1 MSNFLTIDQIQTE
14 IVVEFEPLETL
25 EKYERLIEIG
35 SQLPKIS
42 QKDKIPQNK
51 VESCQSRT
59 WLVLKNSPN
68 SEETKP
74 KNLEVVSKVKLKSVL
89 ENQNNEFLAKSQDW
103 NSNLEGKYGEKKPE
117 NFQKLIFNSNLSLDK
132 NNAQDPNFAAL
143 NKTNLRLLFFTGFS
157 DSQLVGGLL
166 GLLWRVYNGQSCLE
180 IIETKLNFLHQ
191 IGLLGLLTIG
201 RQNGLQEIEKHIK
214 KMAKSNQSISKY

>member
-14 IVVEFEPLETL
+14 IVVEFELLETL

-42 QKDKIPQNK
+42 QKDKILQNK

-68 SEETKP
+68 FGEIKQ
-74 KNLEVVSKVKLKSVL
+74 KNLENSLGSELVSKVNLGNL
-89 ENQNNEFLAKSQDW
+89 ENQNNQFFTKSQDW

-117 NFQKLIFNSNLSLDK
+117 NFKKLMFNSNLSLDK
-132 NNAQDPNFAAL
+132 NKAQDPNFAAL
-143 NKTNLRLLFFTGFS
+143 NKTNSRLLFFTGFS

-180 IIETKLNFLHQ
+180 IIETKLTFLDQ

-214 KMAKSNQSISKY
+214 KMAKSN

>member
-42 QKDKIPQNK
+42 QKDKILENK

-59 WLVLKNSPN
+59 WLVFKNSSN
-68 SEETKP
+68 FGEIKQ
-74 KNLEVVSKVKLKSVL
+74 KNLEVIPKVNLKNDL
-89 ENQNNEFLAKSQDW
+89 KDQNKEFLAKSQDCNP
-103 NSNLEGKYGEKKPE
+103 NSN
-117 NFQKLIFNSNLSLDK
+117 K
-132 NNAQDPNFAAL
+132 NKTQNPNFTVL
-143 NKTNLRLLFFTGFS
+143 NQKNLQLFFTGFS
-157 DSQLVGGLL
+157 DSQLVSGLL

-180 IIETKLNFLHQ
+180 IIETKLTFLDQ
-191 IGLLGLLTIG
+191 IGLLELLTIG

-214 KMAKSNQSISKY
+214 KMAKSN